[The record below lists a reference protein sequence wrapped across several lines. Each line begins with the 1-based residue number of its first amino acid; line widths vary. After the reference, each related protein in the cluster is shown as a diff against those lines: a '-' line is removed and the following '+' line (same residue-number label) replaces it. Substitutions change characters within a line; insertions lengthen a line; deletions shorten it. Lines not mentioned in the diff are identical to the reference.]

1 MAVMRLAK
9 EKEKKKKKEKTIRPD
24 CETCQYFDFDE
35 EYGDYVCNMML
46 DEDEMV
52 RIMEHGAAE
61 CPYYRFYDEY
71 TMVRKQN

>member
-1 MAVMRLAK
+1 MSK
-9 EKEKKKKKEKTIRPD
+9 DKKKPEKKTAD
-24 CETCQYFDFDE
+24 CETCQYFDYDD
-35 EYGDYVCNMML
+35 EYGDYVCNQML

-52 RIMEHGAAE
+52 RVMEHGASQ